1 MPNAEK
7 IVLPGRD
14 HLAHQKSP
22 GEVAG
27 VIEELAGKVMP
38 AAS

>member
-14 HLAHQKSP
+14 HLAHQKAP